1 MITREKLKFLRKHF
15 GKNIT
20 PINPNTKKPT
30 AVYQGNHY
38 PDGKKKYE
46 WGNKWTD
53 EQLLSADYL
62 GVYHREDKDKNK
74 PVCAAVDFDDKKYVA
89 HDWNIKLPPSMS
101 VVKDTKAGKKVAQ
114 RIYKING
121 AGFPKF
127 DYGGSSKEDGKLIE
141 TLQSGVSVIH
151 SPDRTFTMVPPSTV
165 DPNEL
170 EKNLNLICFMTEVQ
184 KKFPPKGVKKRD
196 LAHLAMQGCLA
207 RLDEKEYPTTFL
219 EGFVRQLC
227 TNIDDVDEIEN
238 RMKLEYQRGQLK
250 DQKEVMGI
258 PALCAAL
265 GVKNIPS
272 YDLFKLN
279 VEEKEKEPDRKY
291 PLISFDKML
300 EIKYPLPL

>member
-165 DPNEL
+165 DPNE
-170 EKNLNLICFMTEVQ
+170 F
-184 KKFPPKGVKKRD
+184 
-196 LAHLAMQGCLA
+196 
-207 RLDEKEYPTTFL
+207 
-219 EGFVRQLC
+219 
-227 TNIDDVDEIEN
+227 
-238 RMKLEYQRGQLK
+238 
-250 DQKEVMGI
+250 
-258 PALCAAL
+258 
-265 GVKNIPS
+265 
-272 YDLFKLN
+272 
-279 VEEKEKEPDRKY
+279 
-291 PLISFDKML
+291 
-300 EIKYPLPL
+300 